1 MKVERWAFLTLA
13 LGMLALPAES
23 AGQDEF
29 ADVKIEVVPI
39 KDGLYMLVGRGGNIG
54 LSTGT
59 DGTFLVDDQFAPLT
73 DRIEAAIRSVT
84 GEGVR
89 FLVNTHFH
97 GDHTGGN
104 ENFGKRG
111 TLIVAH
117 ENVRRRMSVDQFR
130 EILRNDRTPAAPP
143 DALPRITFTDTV
155 TFYWNGEEIRIVH
168 IDHAHTDGDSLI
180 YFVNAGVFHMGDI
193 FFNRHYPF
201 IDVDSGGNVNGMIA
215 AAERVLSLATSDTK
229 IIPGHGALADP
240 DDLRAYRDMLIAVR
254 DKVQT
259 MVNDGRSVDEIVAS
273 KPTAS
278 FDDPWE
284 GNIDRF
290 VRGVYYSLRRAETE

>member
-104 ENFGKRG
+104 ENFGKQG

-143 DALPRITFTDTV
+143 DALPRITFTDAV
-155 TFYWNGEEIRIVH
+155 TFHWNGEEIRVFH
-168 IDHAHTDGDSLI
+168 SHHAHTDGDSII

-193 FFNRHYPF
+193 FFNGRYPF

-284 GNIDRF
+284 GNIERF

>member
-1 MKVERWAFLTLA
+1 MTLA
-13 LGMLALPAES
+13 LGTLALPVDS
-23 AGQDEF
+23 AAQEEF
-29 ADVKIEVVPI
+29 VDVKIEVVPS

-54 LSTGT
+54 LSTGS

-73 DRIEAAIRSVT
+73 NRIEAAIRNVT

-130 EILRNDRTPAAPP
+130 EILRNDRTPAA
-143 DALPRITFTDTV
+143 LPRITFNDTV
-155 TFYWNGEEIRIVH
+155 TFHWNGEEIRIVH

-180 YFVNAGVFHMGDI
+180 YFVNVGVFHMGDI
-193 FFNRHYPF
+193 FFNRYYPF

-215 AAERVLSLATSDTK
+215 AAERVLSLALSDTK
-229 IIPGHGALADP
+229 IIPGHGALADS

-259 MVNDGRSVDEIVAS
+259 MVNDGKNVEEIVVS

-278 FDDPWE
+278 FDGPWE
-284 GNIDRF
+284 GNIERF
-290 VRGVYYSLRRAETE
+290 VRGVYYSLRRGETE